1 MPDLKKDGE
10 KIMKK
15 KSRILAAVLTVCL
28 VTVMMPVIS
37 FAAENAGASGL
48 SDDIVV
54 LYSSDI
60 NGGVDANIS
69 LAGMAAYAN
78 EMKTR
83 NKYVELVDVGNAVSG
98 SVLASTSKGEYVA
111 ESLNAAGYS
120 FAVPGAGE
128 FSYGVSNLVNSLAK
142 TADYQYLSCNFTDA
156 SSGKA
161 VFSPYRVVS
170 YGDTKVAYVG
180 ISDPDIMAS
189 YESYFKNS
197 DGTYAY
203 SFADGNS
210 GNDLYAAV
218 QSAIDKA
225 REEGAQY
232 IIALGS
238 LRDSQDPAYTAKSII
253 ENTSGI
259 SAFIN
264 SNSGKAVSGE
274 QVKTKDGMYALLT
287 APGEGTRSIG
297 VLTLSA
303 AGKTVS
309 SQLINSYKLKDIKT
323 KDTIDALTKEYSAD
337 LNEAFATTSSR
348 LAAANGS
355 GVRIV
360 ESSETNLGDLAA
372 DAYRA
377 VTGADIAFVEAS
389 EIKTDIAVGGMSY
402 NDVIRAIPGNKNIS
416 VVKISGFDLMDA
428 LEMSARLYPNRNSG
442 FLQVSG
448 VTFDIQETV
457 IPSVTV
463 DALGNFVSVDDD
475 YRVTNV
481 MVNGRELD
489 LMGTYTVAG
498 TNDLLDGKT
507 GYTMFKNGPLT
518 KVNAAVDNQAV
529 ITYILNNL
537 KGSVGGAY
545 SKSQVRIDSIKL
557 ARQSE
562 IDALVEKKAE
572 EKIKDYKEQLAAL
585 QKQVDAQEQI
595 IAVKSLSI
603 DASSKFSKSSSGKRS
618 IKVSWKT
625 SADVSGIKYQLY
637 RSTKKTSGFK
647 KVITTSKRYYT
658 NTSGLKKGVTY
669 YYKVRGYKYLNGK
682 YYYSSWSDVTYKKVT
697 K

>member
-1 MPDLKKDGE
+1 
-10 KIMKK
+10 MKRRSK
-15 KSRILAAVLTVCL
+15 ILAAVLAVCL
-28 VTVMMPVIS
+28 TVTMVPVIS
-37 FAAENAGASGL
+37 FAAETGASGL
-48 SDDIVV
+48 NDNIAV
-54 LYSSDI
+54 LYSGDI
-60 NGGVDANIS
+60 NGGVDSNIG

-78 EMKTR
+78 EMKTKSR
-83 NKYVELVDVGNAVSG
+83 YVELVDVGNAVSG
-98 SVLASTSKGEYVA
+98 SVLASTSKGEYVVEA
-111 ESLNAAGYS
+111 LNAAGYTT
-120 FAVPGAGE
+120 AVPGAGE
-128 FSYGVSNLVNSLAK
+128 FSYGVSRLVTGLSK
-142 TADYQYLSCNFTDA
+142 TASYQYVSCNFTSTITGDT
-156 SSGKA
+156 
-161 VFSPYRVVS
+161 VFKPYRIAA

-203 SFADGNS
+203 SFADGND
-210 GNDLYAAV
+210 GKELYAAV
-218 QSAIDKA
+218 QSAVDKA
-225 REEGAQY
+225 KGEGAQY

-238 LRDSQDPAYTAKSII
+238 LRDTNDAAYTAKSII

-259 SAFIN
+259 NAFIN
-264 SNSGKAVSGE
+264 SNSGKALSGE
-274 QVKTKDGMYALLT
+274 QVRTKDGMYALLT
-287 APGEGTRSIG
+287 SPGEGTKNIG

-303 AGKTVS
+303 SDKTVS
-309 SQLINSYKLKDIKT
+309 TQLISSYKLKDIKT
-323 KDTIDALTKEYSAD
+323 KDAIDTLTKEYSGD

-348 LAAANGS
+348 LAATNGS

-372 DAYRA
+372 DAYRT

-389 EIKTDIAVGGMSY
+389 EIKADIAVGGMSY
-402 NDVIRAIPGNKNIS
+402 NDVMRALPGNKNIS
-416 VVKISGFDLMDA
+416 VAKVSGFDLLDA

-448 VTFDIQETV
+448 LTFDIQETV

-463 DALGNFVSVDDD
+463 DGLGNFISVDDD

-481 MVNGRELD
+481 MINGKELD
-489 LMGTYTVAG
+489 LMETYTVAG
-498 TNDLLDGKT
+498 TNDLLNGKT
-507 GYTMFKNGPLT
+507 GYTMLTNGPLT
-518 KVNAAVDNQAV
+518 KVNVTVDNQAL

-545 SKSQVRIDSIKL
+545 SKSQMRIDSIKL

-572 EKIKDYKEQLAAL
+572 EKIKDYKAQLEAL

-603 DASSKFSKSSSGKRS
+603 NASSKFSKSSSGKRS
-618 IKVSWKT
+618 IKVSWTT
-625 SADVSGIKYQLY
+625 SSNVSGIKYQVY
-637 RSTKKTSGFK
+637 KSTKKTSGFK
-647 KVITTSKRYYT
+647 KAITTSKKYYT
-658 NTSGLKKGVTY
+658 NTSGLKKGTTY

-682 YYYSSWSDVTYKKVT
+682 YYYSPWSDVTYKKVT

>member
-1 MPDLKKDGE
+1 
-10 KIMKK
+10 MKK
-15 KSRILAAVLTVCL
+15 KSRILAALLTVCL
-28 VTVMMPVIS
+28 VITMMPVIS
-37 FAAENAGASGL
+37 FAAETAGTTGL
-48 SDDIVV
+48 NDNIVI
-54 LYSSDI
+54 LYSGDI
-60 NGGVDANIS
+60 NGSADANIG

-78 EMKTR
+78 EMKTKS
-83 NKYVELVDVGNAVSG
+83 KYVELVDVGNAVSG

-111 ESLNAAGYS
+111 EALNAAGYS
-120 FAVPGAGE
+120 IAVPGAGE
-128 FSYGVSNLVNSLAK
+128 FSYGVSRLVTDLAK
-142 TADYQYLSCNFTDA
+142 TADYQYVSCNFTDTA
-156 SSGKA
+156 TGNT
-161 VFSPYRVVS
+161 VFSPYRMVT
-170 YGDTKVAYVG
+170 YGETKVAYVG

-203 SFADGNS
+203 SFAEGNN
-210 GNDLYAAV
+210 GVDLYAAV

-225 REEGAQY
+225 KEEGAKY
-232 IIALGS
+232 IIGLGS

-287 APGEGTRSIG
+287 SPGDGTKSIG

-303 AGKTVS
+303 SEKTVS
-309 SQLINSYKLKDIKT
+309 SQLISSYKLKDIKT
-323 KDTIDALTKEYSAD
+323 KDAIDALTKEYSGD

-348 LAAANGS
+348 LAATNGS

-372 DAYRA
+372 DAYRT

-389 EIKTDIAVGGMSY
+389 EIKADIAVGGMSY
-402 NDVIRAIPGNKNIS
+402 NDVIRALPGNKNIS
-416 VVKISGFDLMDA
+416 VAKVSGFDLMDA

-448 VTFDIQETV
+448 LTFDIQETV

-463 DALGNFVSVDDD
+463 DGLGNFVSVDDD

-481 MVNGRELD
+481 MINGKELD
-489 LMGTYTVAG
+489 LMETYTVAG
-498 TNDLLDGKT
+498 TNDLLNGKT
-507 GYTMFKNGPLT
+507 GYTMLTNGPLT
-518 KVNAAVDNQAV
+518 KANVTVDNQALV
-529 ITYILNNL
+529 TYIINNL

-545 SKSQVRIDSIKL
+545 SKSQMRIDSIKL

-572 EKIKDYKEQLAAL
+572 EKIKDYKSQLEAL

-603 DASSKFSKSSSGKRS
+603 KASSKFSKSSSGKRS
-618 IKVSWKT
+618 IKVSWTT
-625 SADVSGIKYQLY
+625 SSNVSGIKYQVY

-647 KVITTSKRYYT
+647 KVATTSKKYYT
-658 NTSGLKKGVTY
+658 NTSGLKKGTTY

-682 YYYSSWSDVTYKKVT
+682 YYYSPWSDVTYKKVT

>member
-1 MPDLKKDGE
+1 
-10 KIMKK
+10 
-15 KSRILAAVLTVCL
+15 
-28 VTVMMPVIS
+28 
-37 FAAENAGASGL
+37 
-48 SDDIVV
+48 
-54 LYSSDI
+54 
-60 NGGVDANIS
+60 
-69 LAGMAAYAN
+69 MAAYAN
-78 EMKTR
+78 EMKTKSR
-83 NKYVELVDVGNAVSG
+83 YVELVDVGNAVSG
-98 SVLASTSKGEYVA
+98 SVLASTSKGEYVVEA
-111 ESLNAAGYS
+111 LNAAGYTT
-120 FAVPGAGE
+120 AVPGAGE
-128 FSYGVSNLVNSLAK
+128 FSYGVSRLVTGLSK
-142 TADYQYLSCNFTDA
+142 TASYQYVSCNFTSTITGDT
-156 SSGKA
+156 
-161 VFSPYRVVS
+161 VFKPYRIAA

-203 SFADGNS
+203 SFADGND
-210 GNDLYAAV
+210 GKELYAAV
-218 QSAIDKA
+218 QSAVDKA
-225 REEGAQY
+225 KGEGAQY

-238 LRDSQDPAYTAKSII
+238 PRDTNDAAYTAKSII

-259 SAFIN
+259 NAFIN
-264 SNSGKAVSGE
+264 SNSGKALSGE
-274 QVKTKDGMYALLT
+274 QVRTKDGMYALLT
-287 APGEGTRSIG
+287 SPGEGTKNIG

-303 AGKTVS
+303 SDKTVS
-309 SQLINSYKLKDIKT
+309 TQLISSYKLKDIKT
-323 KDTIDALTKEYSAD
+323 KDAIDTLTKEYSGD

-348 LAAANGS
+348 LAATNGS

-372 DAYRA
+372 DAYRT

-389 EIKTDIAVGGMSY
+389 EIKADIAVGGMSY
-402 NDVIRAIPGNKNIS
+402 NDVMRALPGNKNIS
-416 VVKISGFDLMDA
+416 VAKVSGFDLLDA

-448 VTFDIQETV
+448 LTFDIQETV

-463 DALGNFVSVDDD
+463 DGLGNFISVDDD

-481 MVNGRELD
+481 MINGKELD
-489 LMGTYTVAG
+489 LMETYTVAG
-498 TNDLLDGKT
+498 TNDLLNGKT
-507 GYTMFKNGPLT
+507 GYTMLTNGPLT
-518 KVNAAVDNQAV
+518 KVNVTVDNQAL

-545 SKSQVRIDSIKL
+545 SKSQMRIDSIKL

-572 EKIKDYKEQLAAL
+572 EKIKDYKSQLEAL

-603 DASSKFSKSSSGKRS
+603 NASSKFSKSSSGKRS
-618 IKVSWKT
+618 IKVSWTT
-625 SADVSGIKYQLY
+625 SSNVSGIKYQVY

-647 KVITTSKRYYT
+647 KALTTSKKYYT
-658 NTSGLKKGVTY
+658 NTSGLKKGTTY

-682 YYYSSWSDVTYKKVT
+682 YYYSPWSDVTYKKVT

>member
-1 MPDLKKDGE
+1 
-10 KIMKK
+10 MKRRSK
-15 KSRILAAVLTVCL
+15 ILAAVLAVCL
-28 VTVMMPVIS
+28 TVTMVPVIS
-37 FAAENAGASGL
+37 FAAETGASGL
-48 SDDIVV
+48 NDNIAV
-54 LYSSDI
+54 LYSGDI
-60 NGGVDANIS
+60 NGGVDSNIG

-78 EMKTR
+78 EMKTKSR
-83 NKYVELVDVGNAVSG
+83 YVELVDVGNAVSG
-98 SVLASTSKGEYVA
+98 SVLASTSKGEYVVEA
-111 ESLNAAGYS
+111 LNAAGYTT
-120 FAVPGAGE
+120 AVPGAGE
-128 FSYGVSNLVNSLAK
+128 FSYGVSRLVTGLSK
-142 TADYQYLSCNFTDA
+142 TASYQYVSCNFTSTITGDT
-156 SSGKA
+156 
-161 VFSPYRVVS
+161 VFKPYRIAA

-203 SFADGNS
+203 SFADGND
-210 GNDLYAAV
+210 GKELYAAV
-218 QSAIDKA
+218 QSAVDKA
-225 REEGAQY
+225 KGEGAQY

-238 LRDSQDPAYTAKSII
+238 LRDTNDAAYTAKSII

-259 SAFIN
+259 NAFIN
-264 SNSGKAVSGE
+264 SNSGKALSGE
-274 QVKTKDGMYALLT
+274 QVRTKDGMYALLT
-287 APGEGTRSIG
+287 SPGEGTKNIG

-303 AGKTVS
+303 SDKTVS
-309 SQLINSYKLKDIKT
+309 TQLISSYKLKDIKT
-323 KDTIDALTKEYSAD
+323 KDAIDTLTKEYSGD

-348 LAAANGS
+348 LAATNGS

-372 DAYRA
+372 DAYRT

-389 EIKTDIAVGGMSY
+389 EIKADIAVGGMSY
-402 NDVIRAIPGNKNIS
+402 NDVMRALPGNKNIS
-416 VVKISGFDLMDA
+416 VAKVSGFDLLDA
-428 LEMSARLYPNRNSG
+428 LEMSARLYPNKNSG

-448 VTFDIQETV
+448 LTFDIQETV

-463 DALGNFVSVDDD
+463 DGLGNFISVDDD

-481 MVNGRELD
+481 MINGKELD
-489 LMGTYTVAG
+489 LMETYTVAG
-498 TNDLLDGKT
+498 TNDLLNGKT
-507 GYTMFKNGPLT
+507 GYTMLANGPLT
-518 KVNAAVDNQAV
+518 KVNVTVDNQAL

-545 SKSQVRIDSIKL
+545 SKSQMRIDSIKL

-572 EKIKDYKEQLAAL
+572 EKIKDYKSQLEAL

-603 DASSKFSKSSSGKRS
+603 NASSKFSKSSSGKRS
-618 IKVSWKT
+618 IKVSWTT
-625 SADVSGIKYQLY
+625 SSNVSGIKYQVY

-647 KVITTSKRYYT
+647 KALTTSKKYYT
-658 NTSGLKKGVTY
+658 NTSGLKKGTTY

-682 YYYSSWSDVTYKKVT
+682 YYYSPWSDVTYKKVT

>member
-1 MPDLKKDGE
+1 
-10 KIMKK
+10 MKRRSK
-15 KSRILAAVLTVCL
+15 ILAAVLAVCL
-28 VTVMMPVIS
+28 TVTMVPVIS
-37 FAAENAGASGL
+37 FAAETGASGL
-48 SDDIVV
+48 NDNIAV
-54 LYSSDI
+54 LYSGDI
-60 NGGVDANIS
+60 NGGVDSNIG

-78 EMKTR
+78 EMKTKSR
-83 NKYVELVDVGNAVSG
+83 YVELVDVGNAVSG
-98 SVLASTSKGEYVA
+98 SVLASTSKGEYVVEA
-111 ESLNAAGYS
+111 LNAAGYTT
-120 FAVPGAGE
+120 AVPGAGE
-128 FSYGVSNLVNSLAK
+128 FSYGVSRLVTGLSK
-142 TADYQYLSCNFTDA
+142 TASYQYVSCNFTSTITGDT
-156 SSGKA
+156 
-161 VFSPYRVVS
+161 VFKPYRIAA

-203 SFADGNS
+203 SFADGND
-210 GNDLYAAV
+210 GKELYAAV
-218 QSAIDKA
+218 QSAVDKA
-225 REEGAQY
+225 KGEGAQY

-238 LRDSQDPAYTAKSII
+238 LRDTNDAAYTAKSII

-259 SAFIN
+259 NAFIN
-264 SNSGKAVSGE
+264 SNSGKALSGE
-274 QVKTKDGMYALLT
+274 QVRTKDGMYALLT
-287 APGEGTRSIG
+287 SPGEGTKNIG

-303 AGKTVS
+303 SDKTVS
-309 SQLINSYKLKDIKT
+309 TQLISSYKLKDIKT
-323 KDTIDALTKEYSAD
+323 KDAIDTLTKEYSGD

-348 LAAANGS
+348 LAATNGS

-372 DAYRA
+372 DAYRT

-389 EIKTDIAVGGMSY
+389 EIKADIAVGGMSY
-402 NDVIRAIPGNKNIS
+402 NDVMRALPGNKNIS
-416 VVKISGFDLMDA
+416 VAKVSGFDMLDA
-428 LEMSARLYPNRNSG
+428 LEMSARLYPNKNSG

-448 VTFDIQETV
+448 LTFDIQETV

-463 DALGNFVSVDDD
+463 DGLGSFVSVDDD

-481 MVNGRELD
+481 MINGKELD

-498 TNDLLDGKT
+498 TNDLLHGKT
-507 GYTMFKNGPLT
+507 GYTMLTNGPLT
-518 KVNAAVDNQAV
+518 KVNVAVDNQAL

-545 SKSQVRIDSIKL
+545 SKSQMRIDSIKL

-572 EKIKDYKEQLAAL
+572 EKIKDNKAQLEAL

-603 DASSKFSKSSSGKRS
+603 NASSKFSKSSSGKRS
-618 IKVSWKT
+618 IKVSWTT
-625 SADVSGIKYQLY
+625 SSNVSGIKYQVY
-637 RSTKKTSGFK
+637 KSTKKTSGFK
-647 KVITTSKRYYT
+647 KAITTSKKYYT
-658 NTSGLKKGVTY
+658 NTSGLKKGTTY

-682 YYYSSWSDVTYKKVT
+682 YYYSPWSDVTYKKVT

>member
-1 MPDLKKDGE
+1 
-10 KIMKK
+10 MKRRSK
-15 KSRILAAVLTVCL
+15 ILAAVLAVCL
-28 VTVMMPVIS
+28 TVTMVPVIS
-37 FAAENAGASGL
+37 FAAETGASGFN
-48 SDDIVV
+48 DNIAV
-54 LYSSDI
+54 LYSGDI
-60 NGGVDANIS
+60 NGGVDSNIG

-78 EMKTR
+78 EMKTKSR
-83 NKYVELVDVGNAVSG
+83 YVELVDVGNAVSG
-98 SVLASTSKGEYVA
+98 SVLASTSKGEYVVEA
-111 ESLNAAGYS
+111 LNAAGYTT
-120 FAVPGAGE
+120 AVPGAGE
-128 FSYGVSNLVNSLAK
+128 FSYGVSRLVTGLSK
-142 TADYQYLSCNFTDA
+142 TASYQYVSCNFTSTITGDT
-156 SSGKA
+156 
-161 VFSPYRVVS
+161 VFKPYRIAA

-203 SFADGNS
+203 SFADGND
-210 GNDLYAAV
+210 GKELYAAV
-218 QSAIDKA
+218 QSAVDKA
-225 REEGAQY
+225 KGEGAQY

-238 LRDSQDPAYTAKSII
+238 LRDTNDAAYTAKSII

-259 SAFIN
+259 NAFIN
-264 SNSGKAVSGE
+264 SNSGKALSGE
-274 QVKTKDGMYALLT
+274 QVRTKDGMYALLT
-287 APGEGTRSIG
+287 SPGEGTKNIG

-303 AGKTVS
+303 SDKTVS
-309 SQLINSYKLKDIKT
+309 TQLISSYKLKDIKT
-323 KDTIDALTKEYSAD
+323 KDAIDTLTKEYSGD

-348 LAAANGS
+348 LAATNGS

-372 DAYRA
+372 DAYRT

-389 EIKTDIAVGGMSY
+389 EIKADIAVGGMSY
-402 NDVIRAIPGNKNIS
+402 NDVMRALPGNKNIS
-416 VVKISGFDLMDA
+416 VAKVSGFDLLDA
-428 LEMSARLYPNRNSG
+428 LEMSARLYPNKNSG

-448 VTFDIQETV
+448 LTFDIQETV

-463 DALGNFVSVDDD
+463 DGLGSFVSVDDD

-481 MVNGRELD
+481 MINGKELD

-498 TNDLLDGKT
+498 TNDLLNGKT
-507 GYTMFKNGPLT
+507 GYTMLTNGPLT
-518 KVNAAVDNQAV
+518 KVNVAVDNQAL

-545 SKSQVRIDSIKL
+545 SKSQMRIDSIKL

-572 EKIKDYKEQLAAL
+572 EKIKDYKAQLEAL

-603 DASSKFSKSSSGKRS
+603 NALSKFSKSSSGKRS
-618 IKVSWKT
+618 IKVSWTT
-625 SADVSGIKYQLY
+625 SSNVSGIKYQVY
-637 RSTKKTSGFK
+637 KSTKKTSGFK
-647 KVITTSKRYYT
+647 KAITTSKKYYT
-658 NTSGLKKGVTY
+658 NTSGLKKGTTY

-682 YYYSSWSDVTYKKVT
+682 YYYSPWSDVTYKKVT

>member
-1 MPDLKKDGE
+1 
-10 KIMKK
+10 MKRRSK
-15 KSRILAAVLTVCL
+15 ILAAVLAVCL
-28 VTVMMPVIS
+28 TVTMVPVIS
-37 FAAENAGASGL
+37 FAAETGASGL
-48 SDDIVV
+48 NDNIAV
-54 LYSSDI
+54 LYSGDI
-60 NGGVDANIS
+60 NGGVDSNIG

-78 EMKTR
+78 EMKTKSR
-83 NKYVELVDVGNAVSG
+83 YVELVDVGNAVSG
-98 SVLASTSKGEYVA
+98 SVLASTSKGEYVVEA
-111 ESLNAAGYS
+111 LNAAGYTT
-120 FAVPGAGE
+120 AVPGAGE
-128 FSYGVSNLVNSLAK
+128 FSYGVSRLVTGLSK
-142 TADYQYLSCNFTDA
+142 TASYQYVSCNFTSTITGDT
-156 SSGKA
+156 
-161 VFSPYRVVS
+161 VFKPYRIAA

-203 SFADGNS
+203 SFADGND
-210 GNDLYAAV
+210 GKELYAAV
-218 QSAIDKA
+218 QSAVDKA
-225 REEGAQY
+225 KGEGAQY

-238 LRDSQDPAYTAKSII
+238 LRDTNDAAYTAKSII

-259 SAFIN
+259 NAFIN
-264 SNSGKAVSGE
+264 SNSGKALSGE
-274 QVKTKDGMYALLT
+274 QVRTKDGMYALLT
-287 APGEGTRSIG
+287 SPGEGTKNIG

-303 AGKTVS
+303 SDKTVS
-309 SQLINSYKLKDIKT
+309 TQLISSYKLKDIKT
-323 KDTIDALTKEYSAD
+323 KDAIDTLTKEYSGD

-348 LAAANGS
+348 LAATNGS
-355 GVRIV
+355 GGRIV

-372 DAYRA
+372 DAYRT

-389 EIKTDIAVGGMSY
+389 EIKADIAVGGMSY
-402 NDVIRAIPGNKNIS
+402 NDVMRALPGNKNIS
-416 VVKISGFDLMDA
+416 VAKVSGFDLLDA
-428 LEMSARLYPNRNSG
+428 LEMSARLYPNKNSG

-448 VTFDIQETV
+448 LTFDIQETV

-463 DALGNFVSVDDD
+463 DGLGSFVSVDDD

-481 MVNGRELD
+481 MINGKELD

-498 TNDLLDGKT
+498 TNDLLNGKT
-507 GYTMFKNGPLT
+507 GYTMLTNGPLT
-518 KVNAAVDNQAV
+518 KVNVAVDNQAL

-545 SKSQVRIDSIKL
+545 SKSQMRIDSIKL

-572 EKIKDYKEQLAAL
+572 EKIKDYKAQLEAL

-603 DASSKFSKSSSGKRS
+603 NASSKFSKSSSGKRS
-618 IKVSWKT
+618 IKVSWTT
-625 SADVSGIKYQLY
+625 SSNVSGIKYQVY
-637 RSTKKTSGFK
+637 KSTKKTSGFK
-647 KVITTSKRYYT
+647 KAITTSKKYYT
-658 NTSGLKKGVTY
+658 NTSGLKKGTTY

-682 YYYSSWSDVTYKKVT
+682 YYYSPWSDVTYKKVT

>member
-1 MPDLKKDGE
+1 
-10 KIMKK
+10 MKRRSK
-15 KSRILAAVLTVCL
+15 ILAAVLAVCL
-28 VTVMMPVIS
+28 TVTMVPVIS
-37 FAAENAGASGL
+37 FAAETGASGL
-48 SDDIVV
+48 NDNIAV
-54 LYSSDI
+54 LYSGDI
-60 NGGVDANIS
+60 NGGVDSNIG

-78 EMKTR
+78 EMKTKSR
-83 NKYVELVDVGNAVSG
+83 YVELVDVGNAVSG
-98 SVLASTSKGEYVA
+98 SVLASTSKGEYVVEA
-111 ESLNAAGYS
+111 LNAAGYTT
-120 FAVPGAGE
+120 AVPGAGE
-128 FSYGVSNLVNSLAK
+128 FSYGVSRLVTGLSK
-142 TADYQYLSCNFTDA
+142 TASYQYVSCNFTSTITGDT
-156 SSGKA
+156 
-161 VFSPYRVVS
+161 VFKPYRIAA

-203 SFADGNS
+203 SFADGND
-210 GNDLYAAV
+210 GKELYAAV
-218 QSAIDKA
+218 QSAVDKA
-225 REEGAQY
+225 KGEGAQY

-238 LRDSQDPAYTAKSII
+238 LRDTNDAAYTAKSII

-259 SAFIN
+259 NAFIN
-264 SNSGKAVSGE
+264 SNSGKALSGE
-274 QVKTKDGMYALLT
+274 QVRTKDGMYALLT
-287 APGEGTRSIG
+287 SPGEGTKNIG

-303 AGKTVS
+303 SDKTVS
-309 SQLINSYKLKDIKT
+309 TQLISSYKLKDIKT
-323 KDTIDALTKEYSAD
+323 KDAIDTLTKEYSGD

-348 LAAANGS
+348 LAATNSS

-372 DAYRA
+372 DAYRT

-389 EIKTDIAVGGMSY
+389 EIKADIAVGGMSY
-402 NDVIRAIPGNKNIS
+402 NDVMRALPGNKNIS
-416 VVKISGFDLMDA
+416 VAKVSGFDLLDA
-428 LEMSARLYPNRNSG
+428 LEMSARLYPNKNSG

-448 VTFDIQETV
+448 LTFDIQETV

-463 DALGNFVSVDDD
+463 DGLGSFVSVDDD

-481 MVNGRELD
+481 MINGKELD

-498 TNDLLDGKT
+498 TNDLLNGKT
-507 GYTMFKNGPLT
+507 GYTMLTNGPLT
-518 KVNAAVDNQAV
+518 KVNVAVDNQAL

-545 SKSQVRIDSIKL
+545 SKSQMRIDSIKL

-572 EKIKDYKEQLAAL
+572 EKIKDYKAQLEAL

-603 DASSKFSKSSSGKRS
+603 NASSKFSKSSSGKRS
-618 IKVSWKT
+618 IKVSWTT
-625 SADVSGIKYQLY
+625 SSNVSGIKYQVY
-637 RSTKKTSGFK
+637 KSTKKTSGFK
-647 KVITTSKRYYT
+647 KAITTSKKYYT
-658 NTSGLKKGVTY
+658 NTSGLKKGTTY

-682 YYYSSWSDVTYKKVT
+682 YYYSPWSDVTYKKVT

>member
-1 MPDLKKDGE
+1 
-10 KIMKK
+10 MKK

-28 VTVMMPVIS
+28 VITMMPVIS
-37 FAAENAGASGL
+37 FAAGTAGATGL
-48 SDDIVV
+48 NDNVVV
-54 LYSSDI
+54 LYSGDI
-60 NGGVDANIS
+60 NGGVDANIG

-78 EMKTR
+78 EMKTKS
-83 NKYVELVDVGNAVSG
+83 KYVELVDVGNAVSG
-98 SVLASTSKGEYVA
+98 SVLASISKGEYVA
-111 ESLNAAGYS
+111 EALNVAGYS
-120 FAVPGAGE
+120 IAVPGAGE
-128 FSYGVSNLVNSLAK
+128 FVYGVSRLVTGLTK
-142 TADYQYLSCNFTDA
+142 TADYRYVSCNFTNTA
-156 SSGKA
+156 TGNT
-161 VFSPYRVVS
+161 VFSPYKMVT
-170 YGDTKVAYVG
+170 YGETKVAYVG

-203 SFADGNS
+203 SFAEGNN

-218 QSAIDKA
+218 QLAIDKA
-225 REEGAQY
+225 KEEGAQY

-287 APGEGTRSIG
+287 APGDGTKSIG
-297 VLTLSA
+297 VLTLSESE
-303 AGKTVS
+303 KTVS
-309 SQLINSYKLKDIKT
+309 SQLISSYKLKDIKT
-323 KDTIDALTKEYSAD
+323 KDAIDALTKEYSGD

-348 LAAANGS
+348 LVATNGS

-372 DAYRA
+372 DAYRT

-389 EIKTDIAVGGMSY
+389 EIKADIAVGGMSY
-402 NDVIRAIPGNKNIS
+402 NDVMRALPGNKNIS
-416 VVKISGFDLMDA
+416 VAKVSGFDLLDA

-448 VTFDIQETV
+448 LTFDIQETV

-463 DALGNFVSVDDD
+463 DGLGNFISVDDD

-481 MVNGRELD
+481 MINGKELD
-489 LMGTYTVAG
+489 LMETYTVAG
-498 TNDLLDGKT
+498 TNDLLNGKT
-507 GYTMFKNGPLT
+507 GYTMLTNGPLT
-518 KVNAAVDNQAV
+518 KVNVTVDNQAL

-545 SKSQVRIDSIKL
+545 SKSQMRIDSIKL

-572 EKIKDYKEQLAAL
+572 EKIKDYKSQLEAL

-603 DASSKFSKSSSGKRS
+603 NASSKFSKSSSGKRS
-618 IKVSWKT
+618 IKVSWTT
-625 SADVSGIKYQLY
+625 SSNVSGIKYQVY

-647 KVITTSKRYYT
+647 KALTTSKKYYT
-658 NTSGLKKGVTY
+658 NTSGLKKGTTY

-682 YYYSSWSDVTYKKVT
+682 YYYSPWSDVTYKKVT

>member
-1 MPDLKKDGE
+1 
-10 KIMKK
+10 MKRRSK
-15 KSRILAAVLTVCL
+15 ILAAVLAVCL
-28 VTVMMPVIS
+28 TVTMVPVIS
-37 FAAENAGASGL
+37 FAAETGASGL
-48 SDDIVV
+48 NDNIAV
-54 LYSSDI
+54 LYSGDI
-60 NGGVDANIS
+60 NGGVDSNIG

-78 EMKTR
+78 EMKTKSR
-83 NKYVELVDVGNAVSG
+83 YVELVDVGNAVSG
-98 SVLASTSKGEYVA
+98 SVLASTSKGEYVVEA
-111 ESLNAAGYS
+111 LNAAGYTT
-120 FAVPGAGE
+120 AVPGAGE
-128 FSYGVSNLVNSLAK
+128 FSYGVSRLVTGLSK
-142 TADYQYLSCNFTDA
+142 TASYQYVSCNFTSTITGDT
-156 SSGKA
+156 
-161 VFSPYRVVS
+161 VFKPYRIAA

-203 SFADGNS
+203 SFADGND
-210 GNDLYAAV
+210 GKELYAAV
-218 QSAIDKA
+218 QSAVDKA
-225 REEGAQY
+225 KGEGAQY

-238 LRDSQDPAYTAKSII
+238 LRDTNDAAYTAKSII
-253 ENTSGI
+253 GNTSGI
-259 SAFIN
+259 NAFIN
-264 SNSGKAVSGE
+264 SNSGKALSGE
-274 QVKTKDGMYALLT
+274 QVRTKDGMYALLT
-287 APGEGTRSIG
+287 SPGEGTKNIG

-303 AGKTVS
+303 SDKTVS
-309 SQLINSYKLKDIKT
+309 TQLISSYKLKDIKT
-323 KDTIDALTKEYSAD
+323 KDAIDTLTKEYSGD

-348 LAAANGS
+348 LAATNGS

-372 DAYRA
+372 DAYRT

-389 EIKTDIAVGGMSY
+389 EIKADIAVGGMSY
-402 NDVIRAIPGNKNIS
+402 NDVMRALPGNKNIS
-416 VVKISGFDLMDA
+416 VAKVSGFDLLDA
-428 LEMSARLYPNRNSG
+428 LEMSARLYPNKNSG

-448 VTFDIQETV
+448 LTFDIQETV

-463 DALGNFVSVDDD
+463 DGLGSFVSVDDD

-481 MVNGRELD
+481 MINGKELD

-498 TNDLLDGKT
+498 TNDLLNGKT
-507 GYTMFKNGPLT
+507 GYTMLTNGPLT
-518 KVNAAVDNQAV
+518 KVNVAVDNQAL

-545 SKSQVRIDSIKL
+545 SKSQMRIDSIKL

-572 EKIKDYKEQLAAL
+572 EKIKDYKAQLEAL

-603 DASSKFSKSSSGKRS
+603 NASSKFSKSSSGKRS
-618 IKVSWKT
+618 IKVSWTT
-625 SADVSGIKYQLY
+625 SSNVNGIKYQVY
-637 RSTKKTSGFK
+637 KSTKKTSGFK
-647 KVITTSKRYYT
+647 KAITTSKKYYT
-658 NTSGLKKGVTY
+658 NTSGLKKGTTY

-682 YYYSSWSDVTYKKVT
+682 YYYSPWSDVTYKKVT

>member
-1 MPDLKKDGE
+1 
-10 KIMKK
+10 MKRRSK
-15 KSRILAAVLTVCL
+15 ILAAVLAVCL
-28 VTVMMPVIS
+28 TVTMVPVIS
-37 FAAENAGASGL
+37 FAAETGASGL
-48 SDDIVV
+48 NDNIAV
-54 LYSSDI
+54 LYSGDI
-60 NGGVDANIS
+60 NGGVDSNIG

-78 EMKTR
+78 EMKTKSR
-83 NKYVELVDVGNAVSG
+83 YVELVDVGNAVSG
-98 SVLASTSKGEYVA
+98 SVLASTSKGEYVVEA
-111 ESLNAAGYS
+111 LNAAGYTT
-120 FAVPGAGE
+120 AVPGAGE
-128 FSYGVSNLVNSLAK
+128 FSYGVSRLVTGLSK
-142 TADYQYLSCNFTDA
+142 TASYQYVSCNFTSTITGDT
-156 SSGKA
+156 
-161 VFSPYRVVS
+161 VFKPYRIAA

-203 SFADGNS
+203 SFADGND
-210 GNDLYAAV
+210 GKELYAAV
-218 QSAIDKA
+218 QSAVDKA
-225 REEGAQY
+225 KGEGAQY

-238 LRDSQDPAYTAKSII
+238 LRDTNDAAYTAKSII

-259 SAFIN
+259 NAFIN
-264 SNSGKAVSGE
+264 SNSGKALSGE
-274 QVKTKDGMYALLT
+274 QVRTKDGMYALLT
-287 APGEGTRSIG
+287 SPGEGTKNIG

-303 AGKTVS
+303 SDKTVS
-309 SQLINSYKLKDIKT
+309 TQLISAYKLKDIKT
-323 KDTIDALTKEYSAD
+323 KDAIDTLTKEYSGD

-348 LAAANGS
+348 LAATNGS

-372 DAYRA
+372 DAYRT

-389 EIKTDIAVGGMSY
+389 EIKADIAVGGMSY
-402 NDVIRAIPGNKNIS
+402 NDVMRALPGNKNIS
-416 VVKISGFDLMDA
+416 VAKVSGFDLLDA
-428 LEMSARLYPNRNSG
+428 LEMSARLYPNKNSG

-448 VTFDIQETV
+448 LTFDIQETV

-463 DALGNFVSVDDD
+463 DGLGSFVSVDDD

-481 MVNGRELD
+481 MINGKELD

-498 TNDLLDGKT
+498 TNDLLNGKT
-507 GYTMFKNGPLT
+507 GYTMLTNGPLT
-518 KVNAAVDNQAV
+518 KVNVAVDNQAL

-545 SKSQVRIDSIKL
+545 SKSQMRIDSIKL

-572 EKIKDYKEQLAAL
+572 EKIKDYKAQLEAL

-603 DASSKFSKSSSGKRS
+603 NASSKFSKSSSGKRS
-618 IKVSWKT
+618 IKVSWTT
-625 SADVSGIKYQLY
+625 SSNVSGIKYQVY
-637 RSTKKTSGFK
+637 KSTKKTSGFK
-647 KVITTSKRYYT
+647 KAITTSKKYYT
-658 NTSGLKKGVTY
+658 NTSGLKKGTTY

-682 YYYSSWSDVTYKKVT
+682 YYYSPWSDVTYKKVT

>member
-1 MPDLKKDGE
+1 
-10 KIMKK
+10 MKRRSK
-15 KSRILAAVLTVCL
+15 ILAAVLAVCL
-28 VTVMMPVIS
+28 TVTMVPVIS
-37 FAAENAGASGL
+37 FAAETGASGL
-48 SDDIVV
+48 NDNIAV
-54 LYSSDI
+54 LYSGDI
-60 NGGVDANIS
+60 NGGVDSNIG

-78 EMKTR
+78 EMKTKSR
-83 NKYVELVDVGNAVSG
+83 YVELVDVGNAVSG
-98 SVLASTSKGEYVA
+98 SVLASTSKGEYVVEA
-111 ESLNAAGYS
+111 LNAAGYTT
-120 FAVPGAGE
+120 AVPGAGE
-128 FSYGVSNLVNSLAK
+128 FSYGVSRLVTGLSK
-142 TADYQYLSCNFTDA
+142 TASYQYVSCNFTSTITGDT
-156 SSGKA
+156 
-161 VFSPYRVVS
+161 VFKPYRIAA

-203 SFADGNS
+203 SFADGND
-210 GNDLYAAV
+210 GKELYAAV
-218 QSAIDKA
+218 QSAVDKA
-225 REEGAQY
+225 KGEGAQY

-238 LRDSQDPAYTAKSII
+238 LRDTNDAAYTAKSII

-259 SAFIN
+259 NAFIN
-264 SNSGKAVSGE
+264 SNSGKALSGE
-274 QVKTKDGMYALLT
+274 QVRTKDGMYALLT
-287 APGEGTRSIG
+287 SPGEGTKNIG

-303 AGKTVS
+303 SDKTVS
-309 SQLINSYKLKDIKT
+309 TQLISSYKLKDIKT
-323 KDTIDALTKEYSAD
+323 KDAIDTLTKEYSGD

-348 LAAANGS
+348 LAATNGS

-372 DAYRA
+372 DAYRT

-389 EIKTDIAVGGMSY
+389 EIKADIAVGGMSY
-402 NDVIRAIPGNKNIS
+402 NDVMRALPGNKNIS
-416 VVKISGFDLMDA
+416 VAKVSGFDLLDA
-428 LEMSARLYPNRNSG
+428 LEMSARLYPNKNSG

-448 VTFDIQETV
+448 LTFDIQETV

-463 DALGNFVSVDDD
+463 DGLGNFVSVDDD

-481 MVNGRELD
+481 MINGKELD
-489 LMGTYTVAG
+489 LMETYTVAG
-498 TNDLLDGKT
+498 TNDLLNGKT
-507 GYTMFKNGPLT
+507 GYTMLTNGPLT
-518 KVNAAVDNQAV
+518 KVNVAVDNQAL

-545 SKSQVRIDSIKL
+545 SKSQMRIDSIKL

-572 EKIKDYKEQLAAL
+572 EKIKDYKSQLEAL

-603 DASSKFSKSSSGKRS
+603 NASSKFSKSSSGKRS
-618 IKVSWKT
+618 IKVSWTT
-625 SADVSGIKYQLY
+625 SSNVSGIKYQVY

-647 KVITTSKRYYT
+647 KALTTSKKYYT
-658 NTSGLKKGVTY
+658 NTSGLKKGTTY

-682 YYYSSWSDVTYKKVT
+682 YYYSPWSDVTYKKVT

>member
-1 MPDLKKDGE
+1 
-10 KIMKK
+10 MKK
-15 KSRILAAVLTVCL
+15 KSRILAALLTVCL
-28 VTVMMPVIS
+28 VITLMPVIS
-37 FAAENAGASGL
+37 FAAETAGTAGL
-48 SDDIVV
+48 NDNIVV
-54 LYSSDI
+54 LYSGDI
-60 NGGVDANIS
+60 NGGVDANIG

-78 EMKTR
+78 EMKTKS
-83 NKYVELVDVGNAVSG
+83 KYVELVDVGNAVSG
-98 SVLASTSKGEYVA
+98 SVLASISKGEYVA
-111 ESLNAAGYS
+111 EALNAAGYS
-120 FAVPGAGE
+120 IAVPGAGE
-128 FSYGVSNLVNSLAK
+128 FGYGVSRLVTGLTK
-142 TADYQYLSCNFTDA
+142 TADYRYVSCNFTNA
-156 SSGKA
+156 ATGA
-161 VFSPYRVVS
+161 TVFSPYRIVT
-170 YGDTKVAYVG
+170 YGETKVAYVG

-203 SFADGNS
+203 SFAEGNN
-210 GNDLYAAV
+210 GKDLYAAV

-225 REEGAQY
+225 KEEGAQY

-264 SNSGKAVSGE
+264 SNSGKAVSGD
-274 QVKTKDGMYALLT
+274 QVRTKDGMYALLT
-287 APGEGTRSIG
+287 APGDGTKSIG

-303 AGKTVS
+303 SDKTVS
-309 SQLINSYKLKDIKT
+309 SQLIGSYKLKDIKT
-323 KDTIDALTKEYSAD
+323 KDAIDALTKEYSGN

-348 LAAANGS
+348 LAATNGS

-372 DAYRA
+372 DAYRT

-402 NDVIRAIPGNKNIS
+402 NDVMRALPGNKNIS
-416 VVKISGFDLMDA
+416 VAKVSGFDLLDA

-448 VTFDIQETV
+448 LTFDIQETV

-463 DALGNFVSVDDD
+463 DGLGNFVSVDDD

-481 MVNGRELD
+481 MINGKELD
-489 LMGTYTVAG
+489 LMETYTVAG
-498 TNDLLDGKT
+498 TNDLLNGKT
-507 GYTMFKNGPLT
+507 GYTMLTNGPLT
-518 KVNAAVDNQAV
+518 KVNVAVDNQAL

-545 SKSQVRIDSIKL
+545 SKSQMRIDSIKL

-572 EKIKDYKEQLAAL
+572 EKIKDYKAQLEAL

-603 DASSKFSKSSSGKRS
+603 NASSKFSKSSSGKRS
-618 IKVSWKT
+618 IKVSWTT
-625 SADVSGIKYQLY
+625 SSNVSGIKYQVY
-637 RSTKKTSGFK
+637 KSTKKTSGFK
-647 KVITTSKRYYT
+647 KAITTSKKYYT
-658 NTSGLKKGVTY
+658 NTSGLKKGATY

-682 YYYSSWSDVTYKKVT
+682 YYYSPWSDVTYKKVT

>member
-1 MPDLKKDGE
+1 
-10 KIMKK
+10 MKK

-28 VTVMMPVIS
+28 VITMMPVIS
-37 FAAENAGASGL
+37 FAAGTAGATGL
-48 SDDIVV
+48 NDNVVV
-54 LYSSDI
+54 LYSGDI
-60 NGGVDANIS
+60 NGGVDANIG

-78 EMKTR
+78 EMKTKS
-83 NKYVELVDVGNAVSG
+83 KYVELVDVGNAVSG
-98 SVLASTSKGEYVA
+98 SVLASISKGEYVA
-111 ESLNAAGYS
+111 EALNVAGYS
-120 FAVPGAGE
+120 IAVPGAGE
-128 FSYGVSNLVNSLAK
+128 FVYGVSRLVTGLTK
-142 TADYQYLSCNFTDA
+142 TADYRYVSCNFTNTA
-156 SSGKA
+156 TGNT
-161 VFSPYRVVS
+161 VFSPYKMVT
-170 YGDTKVAYVG
+170 YGETKVAYVG

-203 SFADGNS
+203 SFAEGNN

-218 QSAIDKA
+218 QLAIDKA
-225 REEGAQY
+225 KEEGAQY

-287 APGEGTRSIG
+287 APGDGTKSIG
-297 VLTLSA
+297 VLTLSESE
-303 AGKTVS
+303 KTVS
-309 SQLINSYKLKDIKT
+309 SQLISSYKLKDIKT
-323 KDTIDALTKEYSAD
+323 KDAIDALTKEYSGD
-337 LNEAFATTSSR
+337 LKEAFATTSSR
-348 LAAANGS
+348 LAATNGS

-372 DAYRA
+372 DAYRT

-389 EIKTDIAVGGMSY
+389 EIKADIAVGGMSY
-402 NDVIRAIPGNKNIS
+402 NDVMRALPGNKNIS
-416 VVKISGFDLMDA
+416 VAKVSGFDLLDA

-448 VTFDIQETV
+448 LTFDIQETV

-463 DALGNFVSVDDD
+463 DGLGNFISVDDD

-481 MVNGRELD
+481 MINGKELD
-489 LMGTYTVAG
+489 LMETYTVAG
-498 TNDLLDGKT
+498 TNDLLNGKT
-507 GYTMFKNGPLT
+507 GYTMLTNGPLT
-518 KVNAAVDNQAV
+518 KVNVTVDNQAL

-545 SKSQVRIDSIKL
+545 SKSQMRIDSIKL

-572 EKIKDYKEQLAAL
+572 EKIKDYKSQLEAL
-585 QKQVDAQEQI
+585 RKQVDAQEQI

-603 DASSKFSKSSSGKRS
+603 NASSKFSKSSSGKRS
-618 IKVSWKT
+618 IKVSWTT
-625 SADVSGIKYQLY
+625 SSNVSGSKYQVY

-647 KVITTSKRYYT
+647 KALTTSKKYYT
-658 NTSGLKKGVTY
+658 NTSGLKKGTTY

-682 YYYSSWSDVTYKKVT
+682 YYYSPWSDVTYKKVT

>member
-1 MPDLKKDGE
+1 
-10 KIMKK
+10 MKK

-37 FAAENAGASGL
+37 FAAETAGSSGL

-60 NGGVDANIS
+60 NGGVDANIG
-69 LAGMAAYAN
+69 LAGMTAYAN

-83 NKYVELVDVGNAVSG
+83 NKYVELVDLGNAVSG

-111 ESLNAAGYS
+111 EALNAAGYS

-128 FSYGVSNLVNSLAK
+128 FSYGVLNLVSSLAK
-142 TADYQYLSCNFTDA
+142 TADYQYLSCNFTFTA
-156 SSGKA
+156 TGQTVLK
-161 VFSPYRVVS
+161 PYKIVS

-180 ISDPDIMAS
+180 ISDPDILAE

-203 SFADGNS
+203 SFADGNG
-210 GNDLYAAV
+210 GNDLYDAV

-264 SNSGKAVSGE
+264 SNSGKAISGE

-287 APGEGTRSIG
+287 APGEGTKSIG

-309 SQLINSYKLKDIKT
+309 SQLVNSYKLKDIKA
-323 KDTIDALTKEYSAD
+323 KDAIDALTKEYSGN

-348 LAAANGS
+348 LAATNGS

-360 ESSETNLGDLAA
+360 ESTETNLGDLAA

-389 EIKTDIAVGGMSY
+389 EIKADIAVGGMSY
-402 NDVIRAIPGNKNIS
+402 NDVIRAIPGNRNIS

-463 DALGNFVSVDDD
+463 DGLGNFVSVDDD

-481 MVNGRELD
+481 MVNGKELD

-562 IDALVEKKAE
+562 IDSLVEKKAE

-625 SADVSGIKYQLY
+625 STDVSGIKYQVY
-637 RSTKKTSGFK
+637 RSTKKTS
-647 KVITTSKRYYT
+647 
-658 NTSGLKKGVTY
+658 
-669 YYKVRGYKYLNGK
+669 
-682 YYYSSWSDVTYKKVT
+682 
-697 K
+697 

>member
-1 MPDLKKDGE
+1 
-10 KIMKK
+10 MKRRSK
-15 KSRILAAVLTVCL
+15 ILAAVLAICLTVTM
-28 VTVMMPVIS
+28 VPVIS
-37 FAAENAGASGL
+37 FAAETGASGL
-48 SDDIVV
+48 NDNIAV
-54 LYSSDI
+54 LYSGDI
-60 NGGVDANIS
+60 NGGVDSNIG

-78 EMKTR
+78 EMKTKSR
-83 NKYVELVDVGNAVSG
+83 YVELVDVGNAVSG
-98 SVLASTSKGEYVA
+98 SVLASTSKGEYVVEA
-111 ESLNAAGYS
+111 LNAAGYTT
-120 FAVPGAGE
+120 AVPGAGE
-128 FSYGVSNLVNSLAK
+128 FSYGVSRLVTGLSK
-142 TADYQYLSCNFTDA
+142 TASYQYVSCNFTSTITGDT
-156 SSGKA
+156 
-161 VFSPYRVVS
+161 VFKPYRIAA

-203 SFADGNS
+203 SFADGND
-210 GNDLYAAV
+210 GKELYAAV
-218 QSAIDKA
+218 QSAVDKA
-225 REEGAQY
+225 KGEGAQY

-238 LRDSQDPAYTAKSII
+238 LRDTNDAAYTAKSII

-259 SAFIN
+259 NAFIN
-264 SNSGKAVSGE
+264 SNSGKALSGE
-274 QVKTKDGMYALLT
+274 QVRTKDGMYALLT
-287 APGEGTRSIG
+287 SPGEGTKNIG

-303 AGKTVS
+303 SDKTVS
-309 SQLINSYKLKDIKT
+309 TQLISSYKLKDIKT
-323 KDTIDALTKEYSAD
+323 KDAIDTLTKEYSGD

-348 LAAANGS
+348 LAATNGS

-372 DAYRA
+372 DAYRT

-389 EIKTDIAVGGMSY
+389 EIKADIAVGGMSY
-402 NDVIRAIPGNKNIS
+402 NDVMRALPGNKNIS
-416 VVKISGFDLMDA
+416 VAKVSGFDLLDA
-428 LEMSARLYPNRNSG
+428 LEMSARLYPNKNSG

-448 VTFDIQETV
+448 LTFDIQETV

-463 DALGNFVSVDDD
+463 DGLGSFVSVDDD

-481 MVNGRELD
+481 MINGRELD

-498 TNDLLDGKT
+498 TNDLLNGKT
-507 GYTMFKNGPLT
+507 GYTMLTNGPLT
-518 KVNAAVDNQAV
+518 KVNVAVDNQAL

-545 SKSQVRIDSIKL
+545 SKSQMRIDSIKL

-572 EKIKDYKEQLAAL
+572 EKIKDYKAQLEAL

-603 DASSKFSKSSSGKRS
+603 NASSKFSKSSSGKRS
-618 IKVSWKT
+618 IKVSWTT
-625 SADVSGIKYQLY
+625 SSNVSGIKYQVY
-637 RSTKKTSGFK
+637 KSTKKTSGFK
-647 KVITTSKRYYT
+647 KAITTSKKYYT
-658 NTSGLKKGVTY
+658 NTSGLKKGTTY

-682 YYYSSWSDVTYKKVT
+682 YYYSPWSDVTYKKVT

>member
-1 MPDLKKDGE
+1 
-10 KIMKK
+10 MKRRSK
-15 KSRILAAVLTVCL
+15 ILAAVLAVCL
-28 VTVMMPVIS
+28 TVTMVPVIS
-37 FAAENAGASGL
+37 FAAETGASGL
-48 SDDIVV
+48 NDNIAV
-54 LYSSDI
+54 LYSGDI
-60 NGGVDANIS
+60 NGGVDSNIG

-78 EMKTR
+78 EMKTKSR
-83 NKYVELVDVGNAVSG
+83 YVELVDVGNAVSG
-98 SVLASTSKGEYVA
+98 SVLASTSKGEYVVEA
-111 ESLNAAGYS
+111 LNAAGYTT
-120 FAVPGAGE
+120 AVPGAGE
-128 FSYGVSNLVNSLAK
+128 FSYGVSRLVTGLSK
-142 TADYQYLSCNFTDA
+142 TASYQYVSCNFTSTITGDT
-156 SSGKA
+156 
-161 VFSPYRVVS
+161 VFKPYRIAA

-203 SFADGNS
+203 SFADGND
-210 GNDLYAAV
+210 GKELYAAV
-218 QSAIDKA
+218 QSAVDKA
-225 REEGAQY
+225 KGEGAQY

-238 LRDSQDPAYTAKSII
+238 LRDTNDAAYTAKSII

-259 SAFIN
+259 NAFIN
-264 SNSGKAVSGE
+264 SNSGKALSGE
-274 QVKTKDGMYALLT
+274 QVRTKDGMYALLT
-287 APGEGTRSIG
+287 SPGEGTKNIG

-303 AGKTVS
+303 SDKTVS
-309 SQLINSYKLKDIKT
+309 TQLISSYKLKDIKT
-323 KDTIDALTKEYSAD
+323 KDAIDTLTKEYSGD

-348 LAAANGS
+348 LAATNGS

-372 DAYRA
+372 DAYRT

-389 EIKTDIAVGGMSY
+389 EIKADIAVGGMSY
-402 NDVIRAIPGNKNIS
+402 NDVMRALPGNKNIS
-416 VVKISGFDLMDA
+416 VAKVSGFDLLDA
-428 LEMSARLYPNRNSG
+428 LEMSARLYPNKNSG

-448 VTFDIQETV
+448 LTFDIQETV

-463 DALGNFVSVDDD
+463 DGLGSFVSVDDD

-481 MVNGRELD
+481 MINGKELD

-498 TNDLLDGKT
+498 TNDLLNGKT
-507 GYTMFKNGPLT
+507 GYTMLTNGPLT
-518 KVNAAVDNQAV
+518 KVNVAVDNQV
-529 ITYILNNL
+529 LITYILNNL

-545 SKSQVRIDSIKL
+545 SKSQMRIDSIKL

-572 EKIKDYKEQLAAL
+572 EKIKDYKAQLEAL

-603 DASSKFSKSSSGKRS
+603 NASSKFSKSSSGKRS
-618 IKVSWKT
+618 IKVSWTT
-625 SADVSGIKYQLY
+625 SFNVSGIKYQVY
-637 RSTKKTSGFK
+637 KSTKKTSGFK
-647 KVITTSKRYYT
+647 KAITTSKKYYT
-658 NTSGLKKGVTY
+658 NTSGLKKGTTY

-682 YYYSSWSDVTYKKVT
+682 YYYSPWSDVTYKKVT

>member
-1 MPDLKKDGE
+1 
-10 KIMKK
+10 MKK
-15 KSRILAAVLTVCL
+15 KSRILAAVLTACL
-28 VTVMMPVIS
+28 VITMMPVIS
-37 FAAENAGASGL
+37 FAAGTAGATGL
-48 SDDIVV
+48 NDNVVV
-54 LYSSDI
+54 LYSGDI
-60 NGGVDANIS
+60 NGGVDANIG

-78 EMKTR
+78 EMKTKS
-83 NKYVELVDVGNAVSG
+83 KYVELVDVGNAVSG
-98 SVLASTSKGEYVA
+98 SVLASISKGEYVA
-111 ESLNAAGYS
+111 EALNVAGYS
-120 FAVPGAGE
+120 IAVPGAGE
-128 FSYGVSNLVNSLAK
+128 FVYGVSRLVTGLTK
-142 TADYQYLSCNFTDA
+142 TADYRYVSCNFTNTA
-156 SSGKA
+156 TGNT
-161 VFSPYRVVS
+161 VFSPYKMVT
-170 YGDTKVAYVG
+170 YGETKVAYVG

-203 SFADGNS
+203 SFAEGNN

-218 QSAIDKA
+218 QLAIDKA
-225 REEGAQY
+225 KEEGAQY

-287 APGEGTRSIG
+287 APGDGTKSIG
-297 VLTLSA
+297 VLTLSESE
-303 AGKTVS
+303 KTVS
-309 SQLINSYKLKDIKT
+309 SQLISSYKLKDIKT
-323 KDTIDALTKEYSAD
+323 KDAIDALTKEYSGD

-348 LAAANGS
+348 LAATNGS

-372 DAYRA
+372 DAYRT

-389 EIKTDIAVGGMSY
+389 EIKADIAVGGMSY
-402 NDVIRAIPGNKNIS
+402 NDVMRALPGNKNIS
-416 VVKISGFDLMDA
+416 VAKVSGFDLLDA

-448 VTFDIQETV
+448 LTFDIQETV

-463 DALGNFVSVDDD
+463 DGLGNFISVDDD

-481 MVNGRELD
+481 MINGKELD
-489 LMGTYTVAG
+489 LMETYTVAG
-498 TNDLLDGKT
+498 TNDLLNGKT
-507 GYTMFKNGPLT
+507 GYTMLTNGPLT
-518 KVNAAVDNQAV
+518 KVNVTVDNQAL

-545 SKSQVRIDSIKL
+545 SKSQMRIDSIKL

-572 EKIKDYKEQLAAL
+572 EKIKDYKSQLEAL
-585 QKQVDAQEQI
+585 RKQVDAQEQI

-603 DASSKFSKSSSGKRS
+603 NASSKFSKSSSGKRS
-618 IKVSWKT
+618 IKVSWTT
-625 SADVSGIKYQLY
+625 SSNVSGIKYQVY

-647 KVITTSKRYYT
+647 KALTTSKKYYT
-658 NTSGLKKGVTY
+658 NTSGLKKGTTY

-682 YYYSSWSDVTYKKVT
+682 YYYSPWSDVTYKKVT

>member
-1 MPDLKKDGE
+1 
-10 KIMKK
+10 MKK
-15 KSRILAAVLTVCL
+15 KSRILAAVLTACL
-28 VTVMMPVIS
+28 VITMMPVIS
-37 FAAENAGASGL
+37 FAAGTAGATGL
-48 SDDIVV
+48 NDNVVV
-54 LYSSDI
+54 LYSGDI
-60 NGGVDANIS
+60 NGGVDANIG

-78 EMKTR
+78 EMKTKS
-83 NKYVELVDVGNAVSG
+83 KYVELVDVGNAVSG
-98 SVLASTSKGEYVA
+98 SVLASISKGEYVA
-111 ESLNAAGYS
+111 EALNVAGYS
-120 FAVPGAGE
+120 IAVPGAGE
-128 FSYGVSNLVNSLAK
+128 FVYGVSRLVTGLTK
-142 TADYQYLSCNFTDA
+142 TADYRYVSCNFTNTA
-156 SSGKA
+156 TGNT
-161 VFSPYRVVS
+161 VFSPYKMVT
-170 YGDTKVAYVG
+170 YGETKVAYVG

-203 SFADGNS
+203 SFAEGNN

-218 QSAIDKA
+218 QLAIDKA
-225 REEGAQY
+225 KEEGAQY

-287 APGEGTRSIG
+287 APGDGTKSIG
-297 VLTLSA
+297 VLTLSESE
-303 AGKTVS
+303 KTVS
-309 SQLINSYKLKDIKT
+309 SQLISSYKLKDIKT
-323 KDTIDALTKEYSAD
+323 KDAIDALTKEYSGD

-348 LAAANGS
+348 LAATNGS

-372 DAYRA
+372 DAYRT

-389 EIKTDIAVGGMSY
+389 EIKADIAVGGMSY
-402 NDVIRAIPGNKNIS
+402 NDVMRALPGNKNIS
-416 VVKISGFDLMDA
+416 VAKVSGFDLLDA

-448 VTFDIQETV
+448 LTFDIQETV

-463 DALGNFVSVDDD
+463 DGLGNFISVDDD

-481 MVNGRELD
+481 MINGKELD
-489 LMGTYTVAG
+489 LMETYTVAG
-498 TNDLLDGKT
+498 TNDLLNGKT
-507 GYTMFKNGPLT
+507 GYTMLTNGPLT
-518 KVNAAVDNQAV
+518 KVNVTVDNQAL

-545 SKSQVRIDSIKL
+545 SKSQMRIDSIKL

-572 EKIKDYKEQLAAL
+572 EKIKDYKSQLEAL

-603 DASSKFSKSSSGKRS
+603 NASSKFSKSSSGKRS
-618 IKVSWKT
+618 IKVSWTT
-625 SADVSGIKYQLY
+625 SSNVSGIKYQVY

-647 KVITTSKRYYT
+647 KALTTSKKYYT
-658 NTSGLKKGVTY
+658 NTSGLKKGTTY

-682 YYYSSWSDVTYKKVT
+682 YYYSPWSDVTYKKVT

>member
-1 MPDLKKDGE
+1 
-10 KIMKK
+10 MKK

-28 VTVMMPVIS
+28 VITMMPVIS
-37 FAAENAGASGL
+37 FAAETAGATGL
-48 SDDIVV
+48 NDNIVV
-54 LYSSDI
+54 LYSGDI
-60 NGGVDANIS
+60 NGGVDANIG

-78 EMKTR
+78 EMKTKS
-83 NKYVELVDVGNAVSG
+83 KYVELVDVGNAVSG
-98 SVLASTSKGEYVA
+98 SVLASISKGEYVA
-111 ESLNAAGYS
+111 EALNVAGYS
-120 FAVPGAGE
+120 IAVPGAGE
-128 FSYGVSNLVNSLAK
+128 FVYGVSRLVTGLTK
-142 TADYQYLSCNFTDA
+142 TADYRYVSCNFTNTA
-156 SSGKA
+156 TGNT
-161 VFSPYRVVS
+161 VFSPYKMVT
-170 YGDTKVAYVG
+170 YGETKVAYVG

-203 SFADGNS
+203 SFAEGNN

-218 QSAIDKA
+218 QLAIDKA
-225 REEGAQY
+225 KEEGAQY

-264 SNSGKAVSGE
+264 SNSGKAASGE

-287 APGEGTRSIG
+287 APGDGTKSIG
-297 VLTLSA
+297 VLTLSESE
-303 AGKTVS
+303 KTVS
-309 SQLINSYKLKDIKT
+309 SQLISSYKLKDIKT
-323 KDTIDALTKEYSAD
+323 KDAIDALTKEYSGD

-348 LAAANGS
+348 LAATNGS

-372 DAYRA
+372 DAYRT

-389 EIKTDIAVGGMSY
+389 EIKADIAVGGMSY
-402 NDVIRAIPGNKNIS
+402 NDVMRALPGNKNIS
-416 VVKISGFDLMDA
+416 VAKVSGFDLLDA

-448 VTFDIQETV
+448 LTFDIQETV

-463 DALGNFVSVDDD
+463 DGLGNFISVDDD

-481 MVNGRELD
+481 MINGKELD
-489 LMGTYTVAG
+489 LMETYTVAG
-498 TNDLLDGKT
+498 TNDLLNGKT
-507 GYTMFKNGPLT
+507 GYTMLTNGPLT
-518 KVNAAVDNQAV
+518 KVNVTVDNQAL

-545 SKSQVRIDSIKL
+545 SKSQMRIDSIKL

-572 EKIKDYKEQLAAL
+572 EKIKDYKSQLEAL

-603 DASSKFSKSSSGKRS
+603 NASSKFSKSSSGKRS
-618 IKVSWKT
+618 IKVSWTT
-625 SADVSGIKYQLY
+625 SSNVSGIKYQVY

-647 KVITTSKRYYT
+647 KALTTSKKYYT
-658 NTSGLKKGVTY
+658 NTSGLKKGTTY

-682 YYYSSWSDVTYKKVT
+682 YYYSPWSDVTYKKVT

>member
-1 MPDLKKDGE
+1 
-10 KIMKK
+10 MKRRSK
-15 KSRILAAVLTVCL
+15 ILAAVLAVCL
-28 VTVMMPVIS
+28 TVTMVPVIS
-37 FAAENAGASGL
+37 FAAETGASGL
-48 SDDIVV
+48 NDNIAV
-54 LYSSDI
+54 LYSGDI
-60 NGGVDANIS
+60 NGGVDSNIG

-78 EMKTR
+78 EMKTKSR
-83 NKYVELVDVGNAVSG
+83 YVELVDVGNAVSG
-98 SVLASTSKGEYVA
+98 SVLASTSKGEYVVEA
-111 ESLNAAGYS
+111 LNAAGYTT
-120 FAVPGAGE
+120 AVPGAGE
-128 FSYGVSNLVNSLAK
+128 FSYGVSRLVTGLSK
-142 TADYQYLSCNFTDA
+142 TASYQYVSCNFTSTITGDT
-156 SSGKA
+156 
-161 VFSPYRVVS
+161 VFKPYRIAA

-203 SFADGNS
+203 SFADGND
-210 GNDLYAAV
+210 GKELYAAV
-218 QSAIDKA
+218 QSAVDKA
-225 REEGAQY
+225 KGEGAQY

-238 LRDSQDPAYTAKSII
+238 LRDTNDAAYTAKSII

-259 SAFIN
+259 NAFIN
-264 SNSGKAVSGE
+264 SNSGKALSGE
-274 QVKTKDGMYALLT
+274 QVRTKDGMYALLT
-287 APGEGTRSIG
+287 SPGEGTKNIG

-303 AGKTVS
+303 SDKTVS
-309 SQLINSYKLKDIKT
+309 TQLISSYKLKDIKT
-323 KDTIDALTKEYSAD
+323 KDAIDTLTKEYSGD

-348 LAAANGS
+348 LAATNGS

-372 DAYRA
+372 DAYRT

-389 EIKTDIAVGGMSY
+389 EIKADIAVGGMSY
-402 NDVIRAIPGNKNIS
+402 NDVMRALPGNKNIS
-416 VVKISGFDLMDA
+416 VAKVSGFDLLDA
-428 LEMSARLYPNRNSG
+428 LEMSARLYPNKNSG

-448 VTFDIQETV
+448 LTFDIQETV

-463 DALGNFVSVDDD
+463 DGLGSFVSVDDD

-481 MVNGRELD
+481 MINGKELD

-498 TNDLLDGKT
+498 TNDLLNGKT
-507 GYTMFKNGPLT
+507 GYTMLTNGPLT
-518 KVNAAVDNQAV
+518 KVNVAVDNQV
-529 ITYILNNL
+529 LITYILNNL

-545 SKSQVRIDSIKL
+545 SKSQMRIDSIKL

-572 EKIKDYKEQLAAL
+572 EKIKDYKAQLEAL

-603 DASSKFSKSSSGKRS
+603 NASSKFSKSSSGKRS
-618 IKVSWKT
+618 IKVSWTT
-625 SADVSGIKYQLY
+625 SSNVSGIKYQVY
-637 RSTKKTSGFK
+637 KSTKKTSGFK
-647 KVITTSKRYYT
+647 KAITTSKKYYT
-658 NTSGLKKGVTY
+658 NTSGLKKGTTY

-682 YYYSSWSDVTYKKVT
+682 YYYSPWSDVTYKKVT

>member
-1 MPDLKKDGE
+1 
-10 KIMKK
+10 MKRRSK
-15 KSRILAAVLTVCL
+15 ILAAVLAVCL
-28 VTVMMPVIS
+28 TVTMVPVIS
-37 FAAENAGASGL
+37 FAAETGASGL
-48 SDDIVV
+48 NDNIAV
-54 LYSSDI
+54 LYSGDI
-60 NGGVDANIS
+60 NGGVDSNIG

-78 EMKTR
+78 EMKTKSR
-83 NKYVELVDVGNAVSG
+83 YVELVDVGNAVSG
-98 SVLASTSKGEYVA
+98 SVLASTSKGEYVVEA
-111 ESLNAAGYS
+111 LNAAGYTT
-120 FAVPGAGE
+120 AVPGAGE
-128 FSYGVSNLVNSLAK
+128 FSYGVSRLVTGLSK
-142 TADYQYLSCNFTDA
+142 TASYQYVSCNFTSTITGDT
-156 SSGKA
+156 
-161 VFSPYRVVS
+161 VFKPYRIAA

-203 SFADGNS
+203 SFADGND
-210 GNDLYAAV
+210 GKELYAAV
-218 QSAIDKA
+218 QSAVDKA
-225 REEGAQY
+225 KGEGAQY

-238 LRDSQDPAYTAKSII
+238 LRDTNDAAYTAKSII

-259 SAFIN
+259 NAFIN
-264 SNSGKAVSGE
+264 SNSGKALSGE
-274 QVKTKDGMYALLT
+274 QVRTKDGMYALLT
-287 APGEGTRSIG
+287 SPGEGTKNIG

-303 AGKTVS
+303 SDKTVS
-309 SQLINSYKLKDIKT
+309 TQLISAYKLKDIKT
-323 KDTIDALTKEYSAD
+323 KDAIDTLTKEYSGD

-348 LAAANGS
+348 LAATNGS

-372 DAYRA
+372 DAYRT

-389 EIKTDIAVGGMSY
+389 EIKADIAVGGMSY
-402 NDVIRAIPGNKNIS
+402 NDVMRALPGNKNIS
-416 VVKISGFDLMDA
+416 VAKVSGFDLLDA
-428 LEMSARLYPNRNSG
+428 LEMSARLYPNKNSG

-448 VTFDIQETV
+448 LTFDIQETV

-463 DALGNFVSVDDD
+463 DGLGSFVSVDDD

-481 MVNGRELD
+481 MINGKELD

-498 TNDLLDGKT
+498 TNDLLNGKT
-507 GYTMFKNGPLT
+507 GYTMLTNGPLT
-518 KVNAAVDNQAV
+518 KVNVAVDNQAL

-545 SKSQVRIDSIKL
+545 SKSQMRIDSIKL

-562 IDALVEKKAE
+562 IDALEEKKAE
-572 EKIKDYKEQLAAL
+572 EKIKDYKAQLEAL

-603 DASSKFSKSSSGKRS
+603 NASSKFSKSSSGKRS
-618 IKVSWKT
+618 IKVSWTT
-625 SADVSGIKYQLY
+625 SSNVSGIKYQVY
-637 RSTKKTSGFK
+637 KSTKKTSGFK
-647 KVITTSKRYYT
+647 KAITTSKKYYT
-658 NTSGLKKGVTY
+658 NTSGLKKGTTY

-682 YYYSSWSDVTYKKVT
+682 YYYSPWSDVTYKKVT

>member
-1 MPDLKKDGE
+1 
-10 KIMKK
+10 MKRRSK
-15 KSRILAAVLTVCL
+15 ILAAVLAVCL
-28 VTVMMPVIS
+28 TVTMVPVIS
-37 FAAENAGASGL
+37 FAAETGASGL
-48 SDDIVV
+48 NDNIAV
-54 LYSSDI
+54 LYSGDI
-60 NGGVDANIS
+60 NGGVDSNIG

-78 EMKTR
+78 EMKTKSR
-83 NKYVELVDVGNAVSG
+83 YVELVDVGNAVSG
-98 SVLASTSKGEYVA
+98 SVLASTSKGEYVVEA
-111 ESLNAAGYS
+111 LNAAGYTT
-120 FAVPGAGE
+120 AVPGAGE
-128 FSYGVSNLVNSLAK
+128 FSYGVSRLVTGLSK
-142 TADYQYLSCNFTDA
+142 TASYQYVSCNFTSTITGDT
-156 SSGKA
+156 
-161 VFSPYRVVS
+161 VFKPYRIAA

-203 SFADGNS
+203 SFADGND
-210 GNDLYAAV
+210 GKELYAAV
-218 QSAIDKA
+218 QSAVDKA
-225 REEGAQY
+225 KGEGAQY

-238 LRDSQDPAYTAKSII
+238 LRDTNDAAYTAKSII

-259 SAFIN
+259 NAFIN
-264 SNSGKAVSGE
+264 SNSGKALSGE
-274 QVKTKDGMYALLT
+274 QVRTKDGMYALLT
-287 APGEGTRSIG
+287 SPGEGTKNIG

-303 AGKTVS
+303 SDKTVS
-309 SQLINSYKLKDIKT
+309 TQLISSYKLKDIKT
-323 KDTIDALTKEYSAD
+323 KDAIDTLTKEYSGD

-348 LAAANGS
+348 LAATNSS

-372 DAYRA
+372 DAYRT

-389 EIKTDIAVGGMSY
+389 EIKADIAVGGMSY
-402 NDVIRAIPGNKNIS
+402 NDVMRALPGNKNIS
-416 VVKISGFDLMDA
+416 VAKVSGFDLLDA
-428 LEMSARLYPNRNSG
+428 LEMSARLYPNKNSG

-448 VTFDIQETV
+448 LTFDIQETV

-463 DALGNFVSVDDD
+463 DGLGSFVSVDDD

-481 MVNGRELD
+481 MINGKELD

-498 TNDLLDGKT
+498 TNDLLNGKT
-507 GYTMFKNGPLT
+507 GYTMLTNGPLT
-518 KVNAAVDNQAV
+518 KVNVAVDNQV
-529 ITYILNNL
+529 LITYILNNL

-545 SKSQVRIDSIKL
+545 SKSQMRIDSIKL

-572 EKIKDYKEQLAAL
+572 EKIKDYKAQLEAL

-603 DASSKFSKSSSGKRS
+603 NASSKFSKSSSGKRS
-618 IKVSWKT
+618 IKVSWTT
-625 SADVSGIKYQLY
+625 SSNVSGIKYQVY
-637 RSTKKTSGFK
+637 KSTKKTSGFK
-647 KVITTSKRYYT
+647 KAITTSKKYYT
-658 NTSGLKKGVTY
+658 NTSGLKKGTTY

-682 YYYSSWSDVTYKKVT
+682 YYYSPWSDVTYKKVT

>member
-1 MPDLKKDGE
+1 
-10 KIMKK
+10 MKRRSK
-15 KSRILAAVLTVCL
+15 ILAAVLAVCL
-28 VTVMMPVIS
+28 TVTMVPVIS
-37 FAAENAGASGL
+37 FAAETGASGL
-48 SDDIVV
+48 NDNIAV
-54 LYSSDI
+54 LYSGDI
-60 NGGVDANIS
+60 NGGVDSNIG

-78 EMKTR
+78 EMKTKSR
-83 NKYVELVDVGNAVSG
+83 YVELVDVGNAVSG
-98 SVLASTSKGEYVA
+98 SVLASTSKGEYVVEA
-111 ESLNAAGYS
+111 LNAAGYTT
-120 FAVPGAGE
+120 AVPGAGE
-128 FSYGVSNLVNSLAK
+128 FSYGVSRLVTGLSK
-142 TADYQYLSCNFTDA
+142 TASYQYVSCNFTSTITGDT
-156 SSGKA
+156 
-161 VFSPYRVVS
+161 VFKPYRIAA

-203 SFADGNS
+203 SFADGND
-210 GNDLYAAV
+210 GKELYAAV
-218 QSAIDKA
+218 QSAVDKA
-225 REEGAQY
+225 KGEGAQY

-238 LRDSQDPAYTAKSII
+238 LRDTNDAAYTAKSII

-259 SAFIN
+259 NAFIN
-264 SNSGKAVSGE
+264 SNSGKALSGE
-274 QVKTKDGMYALLT
+274 QVRTKDGLDALLT
-287 APGEGTRSIG
+287 SPGAGTKNIG

-303 AGKTVS
+303 SDTTVS
-309 SQLINSYKLKDIKT
+309 TQLISSYKLKDIKT
-323 KDTIDALTKEYSAD
+323 KDAIDTLTKEYSGD

-348 LAAANGS
+348 LAATNGS

-372 DAYRA
+372 DAYRT

-389 EIKTDIAVGGMSY
+389 EIKADIAVGGMSY
-402 NDVIRAIPGNKNIS
+402 NDVMRALPGNKNIS
-416 VVKISGFDLMDA
+416 VAKVSGFDLLDA
-428 LEMSARLYPNRNSG
+428 LEMSARLYPNKNSG

-448 VTFDIQETV
+448 LTFDIQETV

-463 DALGNFVSVDDD
+463 DGLGSFVSVDDD

-481 MVNGRELD
+481 MINGKELD

-498 TNDLLDGKT
+498 TNDLLNGKT
-507 GYTMFKNGPLT
+507 GYTMLTNGPLT
-518 KVNAAVDNQAV
+518 KVNVAVDNQAL

-545 SKSQVRIDSIKL
+545 SKSQMRIDSIKL

-572 EKIKDYKEQLAAL
+572 EKIKDYKAQLEAL

-603 DASSKFSKSSSGKRS
+603 NASSKFSKSSSGKRS
-618 IKVSWKT
+618 IKVSWTT
-625 SADVSGIKYQLY
+625 SSNVSGIKYQVY
-637 RSTKKTSGFK
+637 KSTKKTSGFK
-647 KVITTSKRYYT
+647 KAITTSKKYYT
-658 NTSGLKKGVTY
+658 NTSGLKKGTTY

-682 YYYSSWSDVTYKKVT
+682 YYYSPWSDVTYKKVT